1 LVLDLMS
8 VVNVIVVVVGI
19 ALLALF
25 AKIVDERNN
34 DEE

>member
-1 LVLDLMS
+1 MS
-8 VVNVIVVVVGI
+8 VVNVIVVIVGV

-25 AKIVDERNN
+25 AKLVDERDN